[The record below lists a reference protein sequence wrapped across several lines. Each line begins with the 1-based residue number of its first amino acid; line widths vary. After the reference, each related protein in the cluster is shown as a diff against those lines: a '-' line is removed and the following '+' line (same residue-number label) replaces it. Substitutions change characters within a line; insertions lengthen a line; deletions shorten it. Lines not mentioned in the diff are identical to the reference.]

1 MPKFLTHVNRV
12 LVASALVFSLSGFTT
27 LESLF
32 APKADQWDRW
42 TAHDPQSD
50 LVVNHNQWEQFL
62 KTYVVTD
69 STGLNRVKYDRV
81 TDADTKALHA
91 YIVNLRMVP
100 VDKLNKEEQM
110 AYWINVYNALTIRL
124 ILEFYPVKTIQD
136 IDLGSGFFSS
146 GPWDEKL
153 FKIDGELIS
162 LNDVEHRILRP
173 IWKDPRIHYAVN
185 CASVGCPN
193 LQNLAFTS
201 ANLEALLD
209 QGARSYIN
217 SNRNISFRD
226 GKLVASKIYSWFQED
241 FGGSEQAVLAHMRT
255 YANVGVK
262 TILERVTGIYDYAYD
277 WELNIAER

>member
-100 VDKLNKEEQM
+100 VDKLNKKEQM

-193 LQNLAFTS
+193 LQNMAFTS